1 MFNNAV
7 AVNDETLPEADTVL
21 KRSPSAYRIYQN
33 RRCISGPNK
42 DNKEPELLAV
52 H

>member
-1 MFNNAV
+1 M
-7 AVNDETLPEADTVL
+7 LLSADAML

-42 DNKEPELLAV
+42 DNKEPESLAV